1 MEQWNI
7 LGMILE
13 TSSIRGNFKINAS
26 SRRILYFPYFEMT
39 AAHLQK
45 SLTDDDE
52 RWRETQE
59 RSAKID
65 YLIEQI
71 EANRLLEQHEELTNQ
86 QPCEFSDP
94 NPLLVH
100 HEFTLKEDG
109 NREEELVLPG
119 NGLGDCDVV
128 LSRSNKGVDKEAGRE
143 ENVPSGE
150 QVLDAHYENALRPRH
165 SEAVKKKKKKKKK
178 GLMNEVFDI
187 FKSADVN
194 FPLLDLISQVPAY
207 AKFVRNLCMHKKKL
221 LDGERFVLNEEV
233 SAIIQRRVSPNIH
246 DPTSFVIG
254 CTLVNTSSRELLWI
268 WAQVSTSCL

>member
-1 MEQWNI
+1 MEQWNYYWDD
-7 LGMILE
+7 
-13 TSSIRGNFKINAS
+13 SRNFEH
-26 SRRILYFPYFEMT
+26 LWYFQNQCIEQPHPLLPYFEMT
-39 AAHLQK
+39 AAQLQK

-94 NPLLVH
+94 NSLLVH

-109 NREEELVLPG
+109 NREEELVLLG

-128 LSRSNKGVDKEAGRE
+128 LSRSNKGVDKEAGGE

-150 QVLDAHYENALRPRH
+150 QVLDGYRDNALEPRRNAA
-165 SEAVKKKKKKKKK
+165 EKKKKKKK
-178 GLMNEVFDI
+178 
-187 FKSADVN
+187 
-194 FPLLDLISQVPAY
+194 
-207 AKFVRNLCMHKKKL
+207 
-221 LDGERFVLNEEV
+221 
-233 SAIIQRRVSPNIH
+233 RRM
-246 DPTSFVIG
+246 G
-254 CTLVNTSSRELLWI
+254 
-268 WAQVSTSCL
+268 

>member
-1 MEQWNI
+1 MDQWNY
-7 LGMILE
+7 
-13 TSSIRGNFKINAS
+13 SWDDSRNFEHPW
-26 SRRILYFPYFEMT
+26 YFQNQCIEPPHPLLPYFEMT

-71 EANRLLEQHEELTNQ
+71 EANRLFEQNQELTNQ

-119 NGLGDCDVV
+119 IGLGDYDIV

-150 QVLDAHYENALRPRH
+150 QVLDGYRENVLEPRCNAA
-165 SEAVKKKKKKKKK
+165 EKKKKKKK
-178 GLMNEVFDI
+178 
-187 FKSADVN
+187 
-194 FPLLDLISQVPAY
+194 
-207 AKFVRNLCMHKKKL
+207 
-221 LDGERFVLNEEV
+221 
-233 SAIIQRRVSPNIH
+233 RR
-246 DPTSFVIG
+246 G
-254 CTLVNTSSRELLWI
+254 
-268 WAQVSTSCL
+268 